1 VSRPHVLRD
10 YAFIGDGER
19 GALVGPEGD
28 IAWMCFPGWD
38 SDGVFSE
45 LIGGSGTY
53 VVKPRGR
60 CVWGG
65 YYERGSLIW
74 RSRWVTDDGIVE
86 CREALALPSQADR
99 AVLLRRIRVVA
110 GCAALSVRLA
120 PRTGFGAEPPA
131 DPRREGKLWRLRTG
145 EVAGLWAGAADARP
159 GEGGRLEL
167 DLDLTEGEGRDLV
180 LVLDRARDPAPP
192 PPAEAAW
199 SETQAAWSEHV
210 PELAD
215 AAATREAR
223 HAVAVMRGLTASSG
237 AMVAAATTSLPERA
251 REGRNYDYRYAWI
264 RDQCY
269 AGQAAAAAGVDAIL
283 DDAVRTVSAR
293 LLDDGPDLRPVYTAG
308 GGRVPDER
316 RLDLRG
322 YPGGCDVVGN
332 RAGDQ
337 FQLDC
342 FGEALLLF
350 AAAARRD
357 RLDAD
362 ARRAAAVAVDAVA
375 RRRREPDAG
384 VWELDSARWTHST
397 LICAAGLRRMRAAAG
412 GPEEWDALADA
423 LVAEATAW
431 GLHPSGRWQRA
442 AGDERMD
449 AALLTAGIRGAV
461 PPGDP
466 RTGATIE
473 AVVRELAED
482 GFAYRY
488 RTDERPL
495 GEAEGAFLICGL
507 WMALA
512 LHAEHEPLLAT
523 RWFERARSACGGPGI
538 HAEEWD
544 ISQRQLRGNLPQ
556 AFVHALVL
564 ECSVTLP
571 S

>member
-1 VSRPHVLRD
+1 VTRPHVLRD
-10 YAFIGDGER
+10 YAFIADGER

-45 LIGGSGTY
+45 LIGGEGTY
-53 VVKPRGR
+53 SVEPLGR
-60 CVWGG
+60 YVWGG

-74 RSRWVTDDGIVE
+74 RSRWVTGEAIVE
-86 CREALALPSQADR
+86 CREALALPSRPDR

-110 GCAALSVRLA
+110 GRAAVSVRLS
-120 PRTGFGAEPPA
+120 PRAGFGGEGLDPPRL
-131 DPRREGKLWRLRTG
+131 DGELWRLHTG
-145 EVAGLWAGAADARP
+145 EVAGLWAGAAAAKP
-159 GEGGRLEL
+159 GRDGFLKLHL
-167 DLDLTEGEGRDLV
+167 DLAEGDGHDLV

-192 PPAEAAW
+192 PAPERAWGETEAAW
-199 SETQAAWSEHV
+199 ADRV
-210 PELAD
+210 PRLED

-251 REGRNYDYRYAWI
+251 REGRNYDYRYTWI

-269 AGQAAAAAGVDAIL
+269 AGQAAAAAGIDEIL
-283 DDAVRTVSAR
+283 DDAVRTVAGR
-293 LLDDGPDLRPVYTAG
+293 LIDDGPQLRPVYTTAG
-308 GGRVPDER
+308 GKVPGER
-316 RLDLRG
+316 SLDLPG

-332 RAGDQ
+332 SAGDQ

-357 RLDAD
+357 RLDGD
-362 ARRAAAVAVDAVA
+362 ARRAAAVAAAAVA
-375 RRRREPDAG
+375 ARRREPDSG
-384 VWELDSARWTHST
+384 VWELDPAPWTHSR
-397 LICAAGLRRMRAAAG
+397 LICAAGLRRMGAAG
-412 GPEEWDALADA
+412 AGLPEGDALAET
-423 LVAEATAW
+423 LVADATAW

-442 AGDERMD
+442 AGDERVD
-449 AALLTAGIRGAV
+449 ASLLTAGIRGAV

-466 RTGATIE
+466 RTRATIE
-473 AVVRELAED
+473 AVDRELGED
-482 GFAYRY
+482 CFAYRY
-488 RTDERPL
+488 RPDDRPL
-495 GEAEGAFLICGL
+495 GQSEGAFLICGL

-512 LHAEHEPLLAT
+512 LHGQGEPVRAM
-523 RWFERARSACGGPGI
+523 RWFEQARGASGGPGI

-564 ECSVTLP
+564 ECAATLP